1 MKPEEQ
7 IRANVRKALWEQKQ
21 EKKPVKKQNVFVKG
35 VCKSLRTRSTD
46 LSEVIEICEGIAGL
60 TVEPELAALTL
71 CCAHNNTQV
80 REKVLASSGDDP
92 GEITPENMA
101 LATGEEYT
109 PTDFALAILALKA
122 AGVLVMDTEGFYRV
136 TLYAE

>member
-1 MKPEEQ
+1 M
-7 IRANVRKALWEQKQ
+7 
-21 EKKPVKKQNVFVKG
+21 
-35 VCKSLRTRSTD
+35 
-46 LSEVIEICEGIAGL
+46 

-109 PTDFALAILALKA
+109 PTDFVLAILELKA
-122 AGVLVMDTEGFYRV
+122 AGVLVMDPEGFYRV